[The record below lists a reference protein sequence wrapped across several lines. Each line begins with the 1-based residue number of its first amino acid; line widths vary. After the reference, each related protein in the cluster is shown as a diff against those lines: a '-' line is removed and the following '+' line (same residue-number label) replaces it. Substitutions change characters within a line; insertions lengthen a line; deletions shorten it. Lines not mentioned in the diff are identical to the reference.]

1 MAVEAPR
8 LSRRIPSLTVPRL
21 GRRFARWLLL
31 AVVGY
36 LIFVPL
42 GMLFFSSFRDTTN
55 ALPFESTSSWTLAN
69 YKDVFTSSAT
79 YRVLG
84 TSIIYAVG
92 SLILS
97 MLIVLPLA
105 FLLER
110 TDFPFKRFLRLVV
123 LAPLGLPAFVL
134 AMAWIL
140 LAESKIGL
148 LNVILRSIF
157 GITSGSGPLNIY
169 SLPGMIFITGLLF
182 VPSIYLMISGTFTR
196 FDPALEESS
205 ATSGASF
212 LTTLRHVTVPLLSPA
227 ILGAGVFFLIVGL
240 EAFEIP
246 AFVGI
251 PGGIY
256 TLSTRIY
263 YLVNPPTGGL
273 PAYGIA
279 AAFGVFTLIL
289 AGALVIAYRRVLGD
303 RSRFVTVGSR
313 GFRPELIK
321 LRPWPRRISLVCVIV
336 FAVLAIV
343 LPILVLLW
351 ESLLPPYV
359 NFSINSL
366 SHLTFAAYSEVFDDP
381 ATRKIVINT
390 LIMGSVSA
398 VLIMGLSTLVAWFAL
413 RDRSRGVRFTEL
425 LLFASV
431 GIPSVIVAVSVGL
444 FYLWLHIGVYGTVWI
459 LVLAMTARYLPYGST
474 VMTPALMQVG
484 RDLEDASTMSGAPQ
498 WRTMRAVVFPIILP
512 SFARGLLWT
521 FVQTARDATIV
532 VLLLSIGNV
541 TIGADLYQIWA
552 GTANFAYA
560 SALSMLLVVV
570 SSVLTLLVLRFD
582 SLSRRR
588 GG

>member
-1 MAVEAPR
+1 MAVEARRIIGRRAPSFSMAW
-8 LSRRIPSLTVPRL
+8 LSRRLV
-21 GRRFARWLLL
+21 RWLLL
-31 AVVGY
+31 AVIAY

-42 GMLFFSSFRDTTN
+42 GMLVFSSFRDTTN
-55 ALPFESTSSWTLAN
+55 ALPFESTPWTLSN
-69 YKDVFTSSAT
+69 YSDVFTSGTT
-79 YRVLG
+79 YKVLG
-84 TSIIYAVG
+84 TSVEYALG
-92 SLILS
+92 SLIFA

-110 TDFPFKRFLRLVV
+110 TDFPFQRLLRLVV
-123 LAPLGLPAFVL
+123 LAPLGLPAFVG

-148 LNVILRSIF
+148 LNMLLRSIL
-157 GITSGSGPLNIY
+157 GIHSGSGPLNIY

-196 FDPALEESS
+196 LDPALEESS
-205 ATSGASF
+205 AASGASF
-212 LTTLRHVTVPLLSPA
+212 LTTLRRITVPLLSPA

-240 EAFEIP
+240 ETFEVP

-279 AAFGVFTLIL
+279 AAFGVLTLIV

-303 RSRFVTVGSR
+303 RTRFVTVGSR

-321 LRPWPRRISLVCVIV
+321 LRPWPRRFAFSGVVV
-336 FAVLAIV
+336 FGLLAIV

-351 ESLLPPYV
+351 ESLLPPYAG
-359 NFSINSL
+359 FSISSL
-366 SHLTFAAYSEVFDDP
+366 GHLTLAAYKEVFNDP
-381 ATRKIVINT
+381 ATGPIVVHT
-390 LIMGSVSA
+390 LVMASVSA
-398 VLIMGLSTLVAWFAL
+398 ILIMGLSTLTAWFAL
-413 RDRSRGVRFTEL
+413 RDRSRGIRATEF

-444 FYLWLHIGVYGTVWI
+444 IYLWLHIGVYGTIWI

-484 RDLEDASTMSGAPQ
+484 RDLEDASTMSGAPG
-498 WRTMRAVVFPIILP
+498 WRTMRSVIFPIIWP

-521 FVQTARDATIV
+521 FVQAARDATIV

-570 SSVLTLLVLRFD
+570 SSLLTLLVLRFD
-582 SLSRRR
+582 SLARRPV
-588 GG
+588 G